1 LTIEEKCFSYD
12 NGNATDAINKDK
24 PMPFEVERIA
34 FGGFS
39 TIVNYEA

>member
-1 LTIEEKCFSYD
+1 LTIEQKCSFSD
-12 NGNATDAINKDK
+12 TGNSTDAMNKDK

-34 FGGFS
+34 SGGFS